1 MVWRKM
7 KKHSAQLSIDGDPNP
22 SGWVLIQRTQT
33 SHQASLSVVQ
43 GAAAQCAGL
52 SANRSGSAHAIANGF
67 RSVPPV
73 SNGRRTKM
81 KRGTTFGGRS
91 MAPHE

>member
-22 SGWVLIQRTQT
+22 SGWVLNQRTQT
-33 SHQASLSVVQ
+33 SHQASLGVVQ

-52 SANRSGSAHAIANGF
+52 SPTAPEARMPLPTGSAPFH
-67 RSVPPV
+67 P
-73 SNGRRTKM
+73 
-81 KRGTTFGGRS
+81 
-91 MAPHE
+91 